1 MIKKKE
7 SYQLLITEKK
17 ALNEGAAEAKGS
29 AYSTNSCHLH
39 NEPCWKANLILQP
52 ERLPCINELPSHG
65 KVLHDTQKIKKPGD
79 NRVMSV
85 LHWSAEP

>member
-1 MIKKKE
+1 MLSKRKQKETAFGKEMIKKKE

-39 NEPCWKANLILQP
+39 NEPC
-52 ERLPCINELPSHG
+52 
-65 KVLHDTQKIKKPGD
+65 
-79 NRVMSV
+79 
-85 LHWSAEP
+85 

>member
-1 MIKKKE
+1 MNQANTRHKCSYINCFSPQTQGYDAVKKETKRNCIWKGNDLKKE

-39 NEPCWKANLILQP
+39 NEPC
-52 ERLPCINELPSHG
+52 
-65 KVLHDTQKIKKPGD
+65 
-79 NRVMSV
+79 
-85 LHWSAEP
+85 